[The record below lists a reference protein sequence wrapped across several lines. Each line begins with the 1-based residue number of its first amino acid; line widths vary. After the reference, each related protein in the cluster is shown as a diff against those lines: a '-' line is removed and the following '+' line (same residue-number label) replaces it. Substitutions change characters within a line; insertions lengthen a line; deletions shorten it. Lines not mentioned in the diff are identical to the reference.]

1 MCPEAA
7 SLRRDVRNLMDIFKS
22 SLWFSRWGRGPGGGR
37 GTSEDH
43 KGGRG
48 GGLALGEGMQRREP
62 ILGVCEKQSR

>member
-1 MCPEAA
+1 
-7 SLRRDVRNLMDIFKS
+7 MDIFKS

-48 GGLALGEGMQRREP
+48 GGVALGEGMQRREP
-62 ILGVCEKQSR
+62 IPGVSEKQSR